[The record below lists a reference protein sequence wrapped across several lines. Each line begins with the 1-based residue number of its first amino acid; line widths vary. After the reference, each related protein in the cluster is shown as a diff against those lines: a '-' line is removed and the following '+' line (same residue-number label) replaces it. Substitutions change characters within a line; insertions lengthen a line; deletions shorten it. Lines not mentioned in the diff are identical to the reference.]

1 MRNDTSA
8 SGSIAVFEEGV
19 RAVVAMSRIAMTDK
33 AMPIWQFKA
42 IGTVSFVAARVIGRI
57 SDPSV
62 LNRPVCGEGK
72 FRSVAA
78 GRSAGNWSLSVTDVM
93 LRAMV
98 NRTGK

>member
-1 MRNDTSA
+1 MRNNTSA
-8 SGSIAVFEEGV
+8 SGSIAVFQQGV
-19 RAVVAMSRIAMTDK
+19 RAVVAMSRTAMTDK
-33 AMPIWQFKA
+33 GLPTWWFKT

-78 GRSAGNWSLSVTDVM
+78 GRSAGNWSCSDTAVM
-93 LRAMV
+93 LRAIV
-98 NRTGK
+98 NRSGQ